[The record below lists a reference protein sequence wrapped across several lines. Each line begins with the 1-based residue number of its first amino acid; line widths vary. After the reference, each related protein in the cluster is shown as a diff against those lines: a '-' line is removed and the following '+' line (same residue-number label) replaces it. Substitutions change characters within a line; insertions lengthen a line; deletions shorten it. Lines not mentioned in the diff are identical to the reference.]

1 MIKQITLL
9 VLFISTIGFSQETI
23 NKDLGSFDELKVFNG
38 LHISLEKSTNPSI
51 TISGKKADEV
61 VFKNVNGKLKLSLRF
76 PETFN
81 SNEVD
86 IVLKH
91 TDKLV
96 VIDANEGSRITSENK
111 INTDH
116 LELRSQEGALIE
128 FEIKTDYLNVKAV
141 TGGQII
147 LVGKATYQDI
157 EVMMGGTYKGYEVES
172 NHTSV
177 ISASGAVALVNAKVL
192 LDAKVRFGGTVF
204 YKGKPKDLKT
214 KKIIGGTI
222 KSVD

>member
-9 VLFISTIGFSQETI
+9 VLFITTLGFSQETI
-23 NKDLGSFDELKVFNG
+23 NKNLGSFDELKVFNG
-38 LHISLEKSTNPSI
+38 LRVSLEKSTNPSI
-51 TISGKKADEV
+51 SISGKKADEV
-61 VFKNVNGKLKLSLRF
+61 VFKNVNGKLKISLRF

-86 IVLKH
+86 IVLKY
-91 TDKLV
+91 TDELA
-96 VIDANEGSRITSENK
+96 VIDANEGSKIISENK
-111 INTDH
+111 IKADH

-147 LVGKATYQDI
+147 LAGKATDQDI

-172 NHTSV
+172 DHTSV
-177 ISASGAVALVNAKVL
+177 ISASGAVALVSAKVL

-204 YKGKPKDLKT
+204 YKGKPKDIKT